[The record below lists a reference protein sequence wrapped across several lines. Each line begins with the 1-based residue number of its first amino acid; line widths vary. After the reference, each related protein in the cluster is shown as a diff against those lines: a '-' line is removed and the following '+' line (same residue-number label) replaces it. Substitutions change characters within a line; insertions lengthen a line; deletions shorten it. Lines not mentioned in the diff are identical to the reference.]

1 MRWLAFSVALLAA
14 GESWSASCEVTQ
26 VLAADTREALRG
38 VEDIAIDREAGIA
51 YLSVFDRWTVKAQV
65 GGTVSRTTQ
74 GGLYALRLSD
84 LAEGA
89 PARLTAAPLTR
100 GFAAETDFHPHGIDL
115 HVAPGGART
124 IFAVNHRFLR
134 DGGGRWREEN
144 TIEIFDVREASL
156 AHRAS
161 VAHPLIVSPNDVVAA
176 GANAFFLTN
185 DHGEAS
191 GLARVMEDL
200 FRRGLGSVVA
210 VDLSR
215 PPAEQVRTAVAGIL
229 FPNGIALSADRRYVH
244 VAASRDKAILTYD
257 LLRPT
262 LAPKKI
268 ALSFGPDNLSWG
280 PDGKLYTA
288 GHPSPLRFALYAK
301 TAPWRWGL
309 RTAPSAAARIDAV
322 GNVEA
327 LFEDDG
333 AKLSGASAAAAT
345 DKLVLIGTV
354 FDDKIGVCRL
364 GG

>member
-1 MRWLAFSVALLAA
+1 MRWLALCIALLAA
-14 GESWSASCEVTQ
+14 GETGAASCDVAQ

-38 VEDIAIDREAGIA
+38 VEDIAIDRDSGIA
-51 YLSVFDRWTVKAQV
+51 YLSAFDRWTVEAQV
-65 GGTVSRTTQ
+65 GGAASRTTQ
-74 GGLYALRLSD
+74 GGLYALRLAD
-84 LAEGA
+84 LAEQTS
-89 PARLTAAPLTR
+89 ARLIATPLTR

-115 HVAPGGART
+115 HIAPSGART

-134 DGGGRWREEN
+134 DARGHWREEN
-144 TIEIFDVREASL
+144 TIEIFDVRETSL

-200 FRRGLGSVVA
+200 FGRGLGSVVA

-229 FPNGIALSADRRYVH
+229 FPNGIALSADRRFIH

-257 LLRPT
+257 LLRPA
-262 LAPKKI
+262 LAPKKT
-268 ALSFGPDNLSWG
+268 ALAFGPDNLSWG
-280 PDGKLYTA
+280 PDGRLYTA

-309 RTAPSAAARIDAV
+309 RRAPSAAARIDTA
-322 GNVEA
+322 GNVET

-333 AKLSGASAAAAT
+333 GKLSGSSAAAAS
-345 DKLVLIGTV
+345 DKLMLVGTV